1 MSSLKS
7 ESPNLL
13 PCNVSSINNRFLN
26 LGPKIPYLGIFGLQC
41 NKGYYQI
48 FNQHTRICETITF
61 HAKREKINLRPKM
74 LYLGLFLEC

>member
-13 PCNVSSINNRFLN
+13 
-26 LGPKIPYLGIFGLQC
+26 PKIPYLGIFGLQC